1 MPKDTQKDKQE
12 DPQKNIFESEF
23 QHWHI
28 EENAAGIVW
37 LGMDVNGSGTNVLS
51 ATVLAE
57 LYQILSTL
65 TKSTPAGIAI
75 TSNKDKG
82 FIAGADVKE
91 FTKISNQQE
100 ALELV
105 QYGQTVFNLLDKM
118 PCPTIAVIN
127 GFCMG
132 GGLELALACDYRVAL
147 QDPKTRLSLP
157 EVRLGIHPGYGG
169 TVRIFRHV
177 NPLIA
182 MDLMLTG
189 RSISTGYA
197 KKIGLIDEASPM
209 RLLNS
214 VADKIL
220 KQKPAKKKAPKISK
234 LLNSFLMRPVIAMQ
248 MRKQVGKKAK
258 PEHYPAPYALIEH
271 WQKYYGNETSM
282 LKHEAESVAN
292 LSTSET
298 AKNLVRVF
306 LLQDE
311 LKGLADSATEE
322 KFGKVDHVHIIGA
335 GVMGGDIATWC
346 VSQGLQVTL
355 QDLRAESLAAA
366 KQRAYSYFKKR
377 LKKPLL
383 IKGAMDRF
391 ALDIH
396 GNGLQKA
403 DIVIEAIFE
412 NKKVKRELY
421 ASIEPKL
428 KKDALIVTNTSSIEI
443 EQLCDAISDPS
454 RLVGLHF
461 FNPVTKMP
469 LIEIVNGAQTNADV
483 SQRAINFAKQIGKL
497 PLPTKSSPGF
507 LVNRI
512 LTPYM
517 IEAGLLHE
525 TGSSITDIDRAAKKF
540 GMPMGPVELAD
551 TVGLDVGLHVAKL
564 LSAAYNYDVPESFE
578 QMVDSGNL
586 GKKTGQGFYTWKKGK
601 KSAPKTKS
609 SNDNNAQIQDRL
621 ILRFLNE
628 AIACHREKVVANKDH
643 LDAGVIFGTGFAPF
657 HGGPINYVETKGVSH
672 LLSTLEEL
680 HRQHGNRF
688 TPDQGWKQLND

>member
-1 MPKDTQKDKQE
+1 MTDEIYKHWAVNEKD
-12 DPQKNIFESEF
+12 N
-23 QHWHI
+23 
-28 EENAAGIVW
+28 GIVC
-37 LGMDVNGSGTNVLS
+37 LGMDVENSSTNVLS

-57 LYQILSTL
+57 FYQIL
-65 TKSTPAGIAI
+65 TKLAKNPPIGIAI
-75 TSNKDKG
+75 TSNKNKG

-118 PCPTIAVIN
+118 PCLTVAVIN

-147 QDPKTRLSLP
+147 EDPKTRLSLP

-169 TVRIFRHV
+169 TVRILRYV

-189 RSISTGYA
+189 RSISTSYA
-197 KKIGLIDEASPM
+197 KKIGLIDDAIPM
-209 RLLNS
+209 RLLQS
-214 VADKIL
+214 AAEKMLL
-220 KQKPAKKKAPKISK
+220 KKPAKRKAPKISK
-234 LLNSFLMRPVIAMQ
+234 LLNNFLVRPIIAVQ
-248 MRKQVGKKAK
+248 MRKQVSKKAK
-258 PEHYPAPYALIEH
+258 LEHYPAPYALIEH
-271 WQKYYGNETSM
+271 WQKHYGNETSM
-282 LKHEAESVAN
+282 LNHEAQSVAS
-292 LSTSET
+292 LSTSDA

-311 LKGLADSATEE
+311 LKALATPNPENE
-322 KFGKVDHVHIIGA
+322 HGNVKHVHIIGA

-355 QDLRAESLAAA
+355 QDL
-366 KQRAYSYFKKR
+366 
-377 LKKPLL
+377 
-383 IKGAMDRF
+383 
-391 ALDIH
+391 
-396 GNGLQKA
+396 KA

-412 NKKVKRELY
+412 NKEVKRDLY
-421 ASIEPKL
+421 TSIEPKL
-428 KKDALIVTNTSSIEI
+428 KKDAIIVTNTSSIEI
-443 EQLCDAISDPS
+443 EQLCDAISDPT

-461 FNPVTKMP
+461 FNTVTKMP
-469 LIEIVNGAQTNADV
+469 LIEIVNGAQTDPDI
-483 SQRAINFAKQIGKL
+483 SQRAINFTKQIGKL

-525 TGSSITDIDRAAKKF
+525 TGSSIKDIDNAAKEF

-564 LSAAYNYDVPESFE
+564 LSSEYGYSIPDSFE
-578 QMVDSGNL
+578 SMVEAGNL
-586 GKKTGQGFYTWKKGK
+586 GKKTGKGFYTWKKGK
-601 KSAPKTKS
+601 KIMPKSKSLTEKETKY
-609 SNDNNAQIQDRL
+609 IQNRL
-621 ILRFLNE
+621 ILRLLNE
-628 AIACHREKVVANKDH
+628 AVACYREGVVASKDH

-657 HGGPINYVETKGVSH
+657 RGGPMNYIETAGADN
-672 LLSTLEEL
+672 LLNTLKSL
-680 HRQHGNRF
+680 HSQHGKRF
-688 TPDQGWKQLND
+688 DPDPGWQTISE

>member
-1 MPKDTQKDKQE
+1 MQDYKHWQLE
-12 DPQKNIFESEF
+12 KNSD
-23 QHWHI
+23 
-28 EENAAGIVW
+28 GIVW
-37 LGMDVNGSGTNVLS
+37 LGMDVEDSSTNVLS
-51 ATVLAE
+51 ASVLSE
-57 LYQILSTL
+57 LNQILVDLS
-65 TKSTPAGIAI
+65 KSLPTGIAI

-91 FTKISNQQE
+91 FTKISSDKE

-105 QYGQTVFNLLDKM
+105 QYGQSVFAQLDKI
-118 PCPTIAVIN
+118 PCPTVAVIN

-132 GGLELALACDYRVAL
+132 GGLELALACDYRIAL
-147 QDPKTRLSLP
+147 DDPKTRLSLP

-177 NPLIA
+177 NPLTA

-189 RSISTGYA
+189 RSVSARAA
-197 KKIGLIDEASPM
+197 KKIGLIDDVAPM

-214 VADKIL
+214 AANKVIL
-220 KQKPAKKKAPKISK
+220 KQPEKRKAPKVSK
-234 LLNSFLMRPVIAMQ
+234 LLNSGLVRPLVAMQ

-258 PEHYPAPYALIEH
+258 AEHYPAPYALIDH
-271 WQKYYGNETSM
+271 WQKHFGDESKM
-282 LKHEAESVAN
+282 LQHEAQSVAN
-292 LSTSET
+292 LSTSDT

-311 LKGLADSATEE
+311 LKSLASSNAD
-322 KFGKVDHVHIIGA
+322 KLKHVHVIGA

-346 VSQGLQVTL
+346 VSKGLTVTL
-355 QDLRAESLAAA
+355 QDLKAESLARARE
-366 KQRAYSYFKKR
+366 RAYRYFKKR
-377 LKKPLL
+377 LKKRLL
-383 IKGAMDRF
+383 IKGAMDKF
-391 ALDIH
+391 ILDVH
-396 GNGLQKA
+396 GNGLSKA

-412 NKKVKRELY
+412 NKEVKRNLY

-443 EQLCDAISDPS
+443 EQLCDAITDPS

-469 LIEIVNGAQTNADV
+469 LIEIVNGAQTNPIIT
-483 SQRAINFAKQIGKL
+483 QRAINFAKQIGKL

-525 TGSSITDIDRAAKKF
+525 TGSSIKDIDMAAKEF

-564 LSAAYNYDVPESFE
+564 LANAYGYNIPASFE
-578 QMVDSGNL
+578 AMVDAGHL

-601 KSAPKTKS
+601 KVSPKEKSANS
-609 SNDNNAQIQDRL
+609 EHQSIQDRL

-628 AIACHREKVVANKDH
+628 AVACYREGVVANKDL
-643 LDAGVIFGTGFAPF
+643 LDAGIIFGTGFAPF
-657 HGGPINYVETKGVSH
+657 TGGPLHYIESRGAAN
-672 LLSTLEEL
+672 L
-680 HRQHGNRF
+680 HRSLDNLHSQLGSRYS
-688 TPDQGWKQLND
+688 PDTGWKDLML

>member
-1 MPKDTQKDKQE
+1 MSGENYKHWTVEKKD
-12 DPQKNIFESEF
+12 N
-23 QHWHI
+23 
-28 EENAAGIVW
+28 GIVC
-37 LGMDVNGSGTNVLS
+37 LGMDVEGSSANVLS

-57 LYQILSTL
+57 LYQIL
-65 TKSTPAGIAI
+65 TKLSRSPPVGIAI
-75 TSNKDKG
+75 TSNKEKG

-91 FTKISNQQE
+91 FTQISNQQE

-105 QYGQTVFNLLDKM
+105 QYGQTVFKLLDKM
-118 PCPTIAVIN
+118 PCSTIAVIN

-132 GGLELALACDYRVAL
+132 GGLELALACDYRIAL
-147 QDPKTRLSLP
+147 EDPKTRLSLP

-169 TVRIFRHV
+169 TVRILRYV

-182 MDLMLTG
+182 MDLILTG
-189 RSISTGYA
+189 RSVSTSYA
-197 KKIGLIDEASPM
+197 KKIGLIDDAIPM
-209 RLLNS
+209 RLLQG
-214 VADKIL
+214 AAEKIL
-220 KQKPAKKKAPKISK
+220 LNKPSKRKTPKISK
-234 LLNSFLMRPVIAMQ
+234 VLNSALVRPIVAMQ
-248 MRKQVGKKAK
+248 MRKQVAKKAK
-258 PEHYPAPYALIEH
+258 PEHYPAPYAIIEH
-271 WQKYYGNETSM
+271 WQKHFGNENKM
-282 LKHEAESVAN
+282 LEHEAQSVAT
-292 LSTSET
+292 LSVSET

-311 LKGLADSATEE
+311 LKALATSGNE
-322 KFGKVDHVHIIGA
+322 KVKHVHIIGA

-355 QDLRAESLAAA
+355 QDLHAESLAKAR
-366 KQRAYSYFKKR
+366 QRAYSYFKKR

-383 IKGAMDRF
+383 IKVTMDRF
-391 ALDIH
+391 TLDI
-396 GNGLQKA
+396 NGYGLHKA

-412 NKKVKRELY
+412 NKDVKRELY

-443 EQLCDAISDPS
+443 EQLCDAISDPT

-469 LIEIVNGAQTNADV
+469 LIEIVNGAQTNPDI

-525 TGSSITDIDRAAKKF
+525 TGSSINDIDHAAKEF

-564 LSAAYNYDVPESFE
+564 LSKAYDYNIPNSFE
-578 QMVDSGNL
+578 SMVNAGNL

-601 KSAPKTKS
+601 KVLPKSKSAEG
-609 SNDNNAQIQDRL
+609 NHEAIQNRL
-621 ILRFLNE
+621 ILRLLNE
-628 AIACHREKVVANKDH
+628 AVACYREEVVASKDH

-657 HGGPINYVETKGVSH
+657 RGGPINYIETTGVVS
-672 LLSTLEEL
+672 LLSALKTL
-680 HRQHGNRF
+680 HQQHGKRF
-688 TPDQGWKQLND
+688 EPDSGWQDFDE

>member
-1 MPKDTQKDKQE
+1 MS
-12 DPQKNIFESEF
+12 SENYK
-23 QHWHI
+23 HWSV
-28 EENAAGIVW
+28 EKKANGIVC
-37 LGMDVNGSGTNVLS
+37 LGMDVKGSSANVLS

-57 LYQILSTL
+57 LYQILSKL
-65 TKSTPAGIAI
+65 SKPPVGIAI
-75 TSNKDKG
+75 TSNKEKG

-118 PCPTIAVIN
+118 PCSTIAVIN

-132 GGLELALACDYRVAL
+132 GGLELALACDYRIAL
-147 QDPKTRLSLP
+147 KDSKTRFSLP

-169 TVRIFRHV
+169 TVRILRYV

-182 MDLMLTG
+182 MDLILTG
-189 RSISTGYA
+189 RSVSTGYA
-197 KKIGLIDEASPM
+197 KKIGLIDDAIPM
-209 RLLNS
+209 RLLQS
-214 VADKIL
+214 AAEKIL
-220 KQKPAKKKAPKISK
+220 LNKPSKRKAPKISK
-234 LLNSFLMRPVIAMQ
+234 VLNSALVRPIVAMQ
-248 MRKQVGKKAK
+248 MRKQVAKKAK
-258 PEHYPAPYALIEH
+258 PEHYPAPYAIIDH
-271 WQKYYGNETSM
+271 WQKHFGNEDKM
-282 LKHEAESVAN
+282 QQHEAQSVAT
-292 LSTSET
+292 LSVSET

-311 LKGLADSATEE
+311 LKALATTDN
-322 KFGKVDHVHIIGA
+322 KKVKHVHIIGA

-346 VSQGLQVTL
+346 VSHGLQVTL
-355 QDLRAESLAAA
+355 QDLQAESLAKA
-366 KQRAYSYFKKR
+366 KQRAHSYFKKR

-383 IKGAMDRF
+383 IKVTMDRF
-391 ALDIH
+391 TLDIN
-396 GNGLQKA
+396 GYGLQKA

-412 NKKVKRELY
+412 NKDVKRELY
-421 ASIEPKL
+421 ASMEPKL

-443 EQLCDAISDPS
+443 EQLCDAISDPT

-469 LIEIVNGAQTNADV
+469 LIEIVNGAQTNPDI

-525 TGSSITDIDRAAKKF
+525 TGSSIKDIDHAAKEF
-540 GMPMGPVELAD
+540 GMPMGPAELAD

-564 LSAAYNYDVPESFE
+564 LSKVYDYNIPNSFE
-578 QMVDSGNL
+578 SMVKAGNL
-586 GKKTGQGFYTWKKGK
+586 GKKTGQGFYSWKKGK
-601 KSAPKTKS
+601 KVLSKS
-609 SNDNNAQIQDRL
+609 KSTEGNHEAIQNRL

-628 AIACHREKVVANKDH
+628 AVACYREGVVANKDH
-643 LDAGVIFGTGFAPF
+643 LDAGIIFGTGFAPF
-657 HGGPINYVETKGVSH
+657 RGGPINYIESTGVAS
-672 LLSTLEEL
+672 LLSALNTL
-680 HRQHGNRF
+680 HQQYGKRF
-688 TPDQGWKQLND
+688 EPDSGWQNLVK

>member
-1 MPKDTQKDKQE
+1 MSGENYKHWTVEKKD
-12 DPQKNIFESEF
+12 N
-23 QHWHI
+23 
-28 EENAAGIVW
+28 GIVC
-37 LGMDVNGSGTNVLS
+37 LGMDVEGSSANVLS

-57 LYQILSTL
+57 LYQIL
-65 TKSTPAGIAI
+65 TKLSRSPPVGIAI
-75 TSNKDKG
+75 TSNKEKG

-91 FTKISNQQE
+91 FTQISNQQE

-105 QYGQTVFNLLDKM
+105 QYGQTVFKLLDKM
-118 PCPTIAVIN
+118 PCSTIAVIN

-132 GGLELALACDYRVAL
+132 GGLELALACDYRIAL
-147 QDPKTRLSLP
+147 EDPKTRLSLP

-169 TVRIFRHV
+169 TVRILRYV

-182 MDLMLTG
+182 MDLILTG
-189 RSISTGYA
+189 RSVSTSYA
-197 KKIGLIDEASPM
+197 KKIGLIDDAIPM
-209 RLLNS
+209 RLLQG
-214 VADKIL
+214 AAEKIL
-220 KQKPAKKKAPKISK
+220 LNKPSKRKTPKISK
-234 LLNSFLMRPVIAMQ
+234 VLNSALVRPIVAMQ
-248 MRKQVGKKAK
+248 MRKQVAKKAK
-258 PEHYPAPYALIEH
+258 PEHYPAPYAIIEH
-271 WQKYYGNETSM
+271 WQKHFGNENKM
-282 LKHEAESVAN
+282 LEHEAQSVAT
-292 LSTSET
+292 LSVSET

-306 LLQDE
+306 VLQDE
-311 LKGLADSATEE
+311 LKALATSGNE
-322 KFGKVDHVHIIGA
+322 KVKHVHIIGA

-355 QDLRAESLAAA
+355 QDLHAESLAKAR
-366 KQRAYSYFKKR
+366 QRAYSYFKKR

-383 IKGAMDRF
+383 IKVTMDRF
-391 ALDIH
+391 TLDI
-396 GNGLQKA
+396 NGYGLHKA

-412 NKKVKRELY
+412 NKDVKRELY

-443 EQLCDAISDPS
+443 EQLCDAISDPT

-469 LIEIVNGAQTNADV
+469 LIEIVNGAQTNPDI

-525 TGSSITDIDRAAKKF
+525 TGSSINDIDHAAKEF

-564 LSAAYNYDVPESFE
+564 LSKAYDYNIPNSFE
-578 QMVDSGNL
+578 SMVNAGNL

-601 KSAPKTKS
+601 KVLPKSKSAEG
-609 SNDNNAQIQDRL
+609 NHEAIQNRL
-621 ILRFLNE
+621 ILRLLNE
-628 AIACHREKVVANKDH
+628 AVACYREEVVASKDH

-657 HGGPINYVETKGVSH
+657 RGGPINYIETTGVVS
-672 LLSTLEEL
+672 LLSALKTL
-680 HRQHGNRF
+680 HQQHGKRF
-688 TPDQGWKQLND
+688 EPDSGWQDFDE

>member
-1 MPKDTQKDKQE
+1 MSDNNYTHWTTE
-12 DPQKNIFESEF
+12 EKN
-23 QHWHI
+23 
-28 EENAAGIVW
+28 NGIVW
-37 LGMDVNGSGTNVLS
+37 LGMDVADSSANVLS

-57 LYQILSTL
+57 LNQILSKLSKKPPT
-65 TKSTPAGIAI
+65 GIAI

-91 FTKISNQQE
+91 FTKISNFEE
-100 ALELV
+100 ALQLV
-105 QYGQTVFNLLDKM
+105 EFGQKVFTQLDKM
-118 PCPTIAVIN
+118 PCPTIAVVN

-132 GGLELALACDYRVAL
+132 GGLELALACDYRIAL
-147 QDPKTRLSLP
+147 EDSKTRLSLP

-197 KKIGLIDEASPM
+197 KKIGLIDDAIPM

-214 VADKIL
+214 SAEKMLIKKPS
-220 KQKPAKKKAPKISK
+220 KQKAPKISK
-234 LLNSFLMRPVIAMQ
+234 VLNNGLVRPIAAMQ
-248 MRKQVGKKAK
+248 MRKQVAKKAK
-258 PEHYPAPYALIEH
+258 PEHYPAPYAIIEH
-271 WQKYYGNETSM
+271 WQKHYGNESKM
-282 LKHEAESVAN
+282 LQHEAQSVAS
-292 LSTSET
+292 LSTNET
-298 AKNLVRVF
+298 TKNLVRVF

-311 LKGLADSATEE
+311 LKALAVPDGEE
-322 KFGKVDHVHIIGA
+322 VKHVHIIGA

-355 QDLRAESLAAA
+355 QDLKAESLATA
-366 KQRAYSYFKKR
+366 KQRAYGYFKKR
-377 LKKPLL
+377 LKKRLL
-383 IKGAMDRF
+383 IKSAMDRF
-391 ALDIH
+391 TLDV
-396 GNGLQKA
+396 NGYGLSKA

-412 NKKVKRELY
+412 NKDVKRNLY

-428 KKDALIVTNTSSIEI
+428 KDNALIVTNTSSIEI
-443 EQLCDAISDPS
+443 EQLCDAITDTT

-469 LIEIVNGAQTNADV
+469 LIEIVNGEQTDPEV
-483 SQRAINFAKQIGKL
+483 TQRAINFAKQIGKL

-517 IEAGLLHE
+517 VEAGLMYDTGTSIE
-525 TGSSITDIDRAAKKF
+525 TIDRAAKQF

-551 TVGLDVGLHVAKL
+551 TVGLDIGLHVGEL
-564 LSAAYNYDVPESFE
+564 LSKAYSYSLPNSFKSL
-578 QMVDSGNL
+578 VDAGNL
-586 GKKTGQGFYTWKKGK
+586 GRKTGQGFYAWKKGK
-601 KSAPKTKS
+601 KVSPKSKTTS
-609 SNDNNAQIQDRL
+609 ENLEYVQNRL
-621 ILRFLNE
+621 MLRFLNE
-628 AIACHREKVVANKDH
+628 AVACLREKVVDNKDH

-657 HGGPINYVETKGVSH
+657 KGGPINYIESH
-672 LLSTLEEL
+672 GAATLLATLTSL
-680 HRQHGNRF
+680 HNQYGKRF
-688 TPDQGWKQLND
+688 EPDSEWQQLS

>member
-1 MPKDTQKDKQE
+1 MSDQNYKHWTVAQKD
-12 DPQKNIFESEF
+12 N
-23 QHWHI
+23 
-28 EENAAGIVW
+28 GIVF
-37 LGMDVNGSGTNVLS
+37 LGMDVEGSSANVLS

-57 LYQILSTL
+57 LYQIL
-65 TKSTPAGIAI
+65 TKLSKSPPIGIAI
-75 TSNKDKG
+75 TSNKAKG

-91 FTKISNQQE
+91 FTKISNRQE

-118 PCPTIAVIN
+118 PCSTIAIIN

-132 GGLELALACDYRVAL
+132 GGLELALACDYRIAL
-147 QDPKTRLSLP
+147 EDSKTRLSMP

-169 TVRIFRHV
+169 TVRILRHV

-182 MDLMLTG
+182 MDLILTG
-189 RSISTGYA
+189 KSISTGYA
-197 KKIGLIDEASPM
+197 KKIGLIDDAIPM
-209 RLLNS
+209 RLLQS
-214 VADKIL
+214 AAEKIL
-220 KQKPAKKKAPKISK
+220 LNKPSKRKTPKISK
-234 LLNSFLMRPVIAMQ
+234 ILNSTLVRPIIAMQ
-248 MRKQVGKKAK
+248 MRKQVAKKAK
-258 PEHYPAPYALIEH
+258 PEHYPAPYAIINH
-271 WQKYYGNETSM
+271 WQKHFGNEDQM
-282 LKHEAESVAN
+282 LEHEAQSVAT
-292 LSTSET
+292 LSISET

-306 LLQDE
+306 LLQDG
-311 LKGLADSATEE
+311 LKALATSDDE
-322 KFGKVDHVHIIGA
+322 KVKHVHIIGA

-355 QDLRAESLAAA
+355 QDLHAESLAKAR
-366 KQRAYSYFKKR
+366 QRAYSYFKKR
-377 LKKPLL
+377 LKKPLP
-383 IKGAMDRF
+383 IKVAMDRF
-391 ALDIH
+391 TLDIN
-396 GNGLQKA
+396 GYGLQKA

-412 NKKVKRELY
+412 NKDIKRELY

-443 EQLCDAISDPS
+443 EQLCDAISDPT

-469 LIEIVNGAQTNADV
+469 LIEIVNGAQTNPDI

-525 TGSSITDIDRAAKKF
+525 TGSAIKDIDQAAKEF

-564 LSAAYNYDVPESFE
+564 LSKAYQYKIPNSFE
-578 QMVDSGNL
+578 SMVNAGNL
-586 GKKTGQGFYTWKKGK
+586 GKKTGQGFYVWKKGK
-601 KSAPKTKS
+601 KIIPKSKPLTEKEIKY
-609 SNDNNAQIQDRL
+609 IQNRL
-621 ILRFLNE
+621 VLRFLNE
-628 AIACHREKVVANKDH
+628 AVACYREEVVANKDH

-657 HGGPINYVETKGVSH
+657 RGGPINHIETTGVAS
-672 LLSTLEEL
+672 LLSALETL
-680 HRQHGNRF
+680 HQQHGKRF
-688 TPDQGWKQLND
+688 EPDSGWQNFDE

>member
-1 MPKDTQKDKQE
+1 MP
-12 DPQKNIFESEF
+12 
-23 QHWHI
+23 
-28 EENAAGIVW
+28 EENYKHWAVEEKDNGIVC
-37 LGMDVNGSGTNVLS
+37 LGMDVEDSSTNVLS

-57 LYQILSTL
+57 FYQILTKL
-65 TKSTPAGIAI
+65 TKKPPVGITI
-75 TSNKDKG
+75 TSNKEKG

-118 PCPTIAVIN
+118 PCPTMAVIN

-132 GGLELALACDYRVAL
+132 GGLELALACDYCLAL
-147 QDPKTRLSLP
+147 EDSKTRLSLP

-169 TVRIFRHV
+169 TVRILRYV

-189 RSISTGYA
+189 RSISTSYA
-197 KKIGLIDEASPM
+197 KKIGLIDDAIPM
-209 RLLNS
+209 RLLQS
-214 VADKIL
+214 AAEKIL
-220 KQKPAKKKAPKISK
+220 LKKPAKRKAPKISK
-234 LLNSFLMRPVIAMQ
+234 LLNNFLVRPIIAMQ
-248 MRKQVGKKAK
+248 MRKQVAKKAK
-258 PEHYPAPYALIEH
+258 LEHYPAPYALIDH
-271 WQKYYGNETSM
+271 WQKHYGNEASM
-282 LKHEAESVAN
+282 LNHEAQSVAS
-292 LSTSET
+292 LSTSDT
-298 AKNLVRVF
+298 AENLVRVF

-311 LKGLADSATEE
+311 LKALATPDSENE
-322 KFGKVDHVHIIGA
+322 HGKVKHVHIIGA

-355 QDLRAESLAAA
+355 QDLKAESLAKA
-366 KQRAYSYFKKR
+366 KQRAYGYFKKR

-391 ALDIH
+391 ALDIS
-396 GNGLQKA
+396 GYGLEKA

-412 NKKVKRELY
+412 NKDVKRELY

-443 EQLCDAISDPS
+443 EQLCDAISDPT

-469 LIEIVNGAQTNADV
+469 LIEIVNGADTDPDI

-517 IEAGLLHE
+517 VEAGLLHE
-525 TGSSITDIDRAAKKF
+525 TGSSIKDIDSAAKDF

-564 LSAAYNYDVPESFE
+564 LSSVYDYSIPDSFE
-578 QMVDSGNL
+578 TMVEAGNL

-601 KSAPKTKS
+601 KIMPKSKSLTEKETKY
-609 SNDNNAQIQDRL
+609 IQNRL

-628 AIACHREKVVANKDH
+628 AVACYREGVVANKDH

-657 HGGPINYVETKGVSH
+657 RGGPINYIETAGADN
-672 LLSTLEEL
+672 LLNTLKSL
-680 HRQHGNRF
+680 HSQYGKRF
-688 TPDQGWKQLND
+688 DPDPGWQTISE

>member
-1 MPKDTQKDKQE
+1 MSGENYKHWTVEKKD
-12 DPQKNIFESEF
+12 N
-23 QHWHI
+23 
-28 EENAAGIVW
+28 GIVC
-37 LGMDVNGSGTNVLS
+37 LGVDVEGSSANVLS

-57 LYQILSTL
+57 LYQIL
-65 TKSTPAGIAI
+65 TKLSRSPPVGIAI
-75 TSNKDKG
+75 TSNKEKG

-91 FTKISNQQE
+91 FTQISNQQE

-105 QYGQTVFNLLDKM
+105 QYGQTVFKLLDKM
-118 PCPTIAVIN
+118 PCSTIAVIN

-132 GGLELALACDYRVAL
+132 GGLELALACDYRIAL
-147 QDPKTRLSLP
+147 EDPKTRLSLP

-169 TVRIFRHV
+169 TVRILRYV

-182 MDLMLTG
+182 MDLILTG
-189 RSISTGYA
+189 RSVSTSYA
-197 KKIGLIDEASPM
+197 KKIGLIDDAIPM
-209 RLLNS
+209 RLLQG
-214 VADKIL
+214 AAEKIL
-220 KQKPAKKKAPKISK
+220 LNKPSKRKTPKISK
-234 LLNSFLMRPVIAMQ
+234 VLNSALVRPIVAMQ
-248 MRKQVGKKAK
+248 MRKQVAKKAK
-258 PEHYPAPYALIEH
+258 PEHYPAPYAIIEH
-271 WQKYYGNETSM
+271 WQKHFGNENKM
-282 LKHEAESVAN
+282 LEHEAQSVAT
-292 LSTSET
+292 LSVSET

-311 LKGLADSATEE
+311 LKALATSGNE
-322 KFGKVDHVHIIGA
+322 KVKHVHIIGA

-355 QDLRAESLAAA
+355 QDLHAESLAKAR
-366 KQRAYSYFKKR
+366 QRAYSYFKKR

-383 IKGAMDRF
+383 IKVTMDRF
-391 ALDIH
+391 TLDI
-396 GNGLQKA
+396 NGYGLHKA

-412 NKKVKRELY
+412 NKDVKRELY

-443 EQLCDAISDPS
+443 EQLCDAISDPT

-469 LIEIVNGAQTNADV
+469 LIEIVNGAQTNPDI

-525 TGSSITDIDRAAKKF
+525 TGSSINDIDHAAKEF

-564 LSAAYNYDVPESFE
+564 LSKAYDYNIPNSFE
-578 QMVDSGNL
+578 SMVNAGNL

-601 KSAPKTKS
+601 KVLPKSKSAEG
-609 SNDNNAQIQDRL
+609 NHEAIQNRL
-621 ILRFLNE
+621 ILRLLNE
-628 AIACHREKVVANKDH
+628 AVACYREEVVASKDH

-657 HGGPINYVETKGVSH
+657 RGGPINYIETTGVVS
-672 LLSTLEEL
+672 LLSALKTL
-680 HRQHGNRF
+680 HQQHGKRF
-688 TPDQGWKQLND
+688 EPDSGWQDFDE